1 MIKLAETNSW
11 EDFIMPLKESAEM
24 YLETIYTLSKTHS
37 YVRSIDVA
45 EALGY
50 SRPSV
55 SRAVDLLTKDGY
67 LSVKEEGFLIL
78 TEKGM
83 EAAEKIYERH
93 TILTAALVALGV
105 DPETAAE
112 DACKIE
118 HDISDRTLDASKA
131 HMKTYQSY

>member
-1 MIKLAETNSW
+1 
-11 EDFIMPLKESAEM
+11 MPLKESAEM
-24 YLETIYTLSKTHS
+24 YLETIYTLSKTMS

-55 SRAVDLLTKDGY
+55 SRAVGLLKKDGY
-67 LSVKEEGFLIL
+67 LSVKDEGFLIL
-78 TEKGM
+78 TEKGTQT
-83 EAAEKIYERH
+83 AEKIYERH
-93 TILTAALVALGV
+93 TILTAALMALGV

-118 HDISDRTLDASKA
+118 HDISDKSLDAIKA
-131 HMKTYQSY
+131 HMKNYMPQ